1 MKNLFFI
8 IGICVFILGLGISA
22 CKSKKNVTSGVT
34 NSELSSVNNKLVDNK
49 WKLIELN
56 GVSLSS
62 MNPQPA
68 VEAFIIFQSG
78 ENRVNGNSGCNNFT
92 GTYKTGEGN
101 SLTFSGVASTRK
113 MCIDM
118 TIENQMNKIFQ
129 EVDKYT
135 IAGNTLSLNQAGKT
149 LAKFMLS
156 E

>member
-8 IGICVFILGLGISA
+8 IGICVFVLGLGMIA
-22 CKSKKNVTSGVT
+22 CKSKNVSSGVL
-34 NSELSSVNNKLVDNK
+34 NSELSSMDQKLVENK

-56 GVSLSS
+56 GVALSS

-68 VEAFIIFQSG
+68 VEAFIIFQTG
-78 ENRVNGNSGCNNFT
+78 NNRVNGNSGCNNFS
-92 GTYKTGEGN
+92 GTYKTGANN
-101 SLTFSGVASTRK
+101 SLNFSGVASTRK

-135 IAGNTLSLNQAGKT
+135 ITGKTLSLNQAGKT
-149 LAKFMLS
+149 LAKFVLS